1 MLQRVIVFV
10 NLTVSFFLLCR
21 RAQALLLCA
30 RSSISFMA
38 VTQRQCI
45 PVCVQRPWRIWVC
58 ACTCVCVFYVHSA
71 GVFIC
76 VCVCVRVCVCV
87 HLSFPTCLLIS
98 QCMCQAYARS
108 VCVHVCVCIHAC
120 VSCVC
125 ARAAMHVG
133 GVVVCVSNSFTLIF
147 LILSLQ
153 ETTTDTKTIRTHSSI
168 IPHYCSTTYTT
179 VSQTQTPNCDH
190 QKCTLKRLRCSLLF
204 HSLSHYYFW
213 L

>member
-1 MLQRVIVFV
+1 M
-10 NLTVSFFLLCR
+10 
-21 RAQALLLCA
+21 LLCA

-45 PVCVQRPWRIWVC
+45 PVCVLRPWRIWVC
-58 ACTCVCVFYVHSA
+58 TCTYVCVFYVHRA
-71 GVFIC
+71 GVFIY
-76 VCVCVRVCVCV
+76 VCVYVRVCVCIYHFLLV
-87 HLSFPTCLLIS
+87 CLSLSACVKL
-98 QCMCQAYARS
+98 MHE
-108 VCVHVCVCIHAC
+108 VCVYMCVCIHAC

-125 ARAAMHVG
+125 ARAAVHVS

-179 VSQTQTPNCDH
+179 VP
-190 QKCTLKRLRCSLLF
+190 
-204 HSLSHYYFW
+204 
-213 L
+213 